1 MSLSIRLKRMGKHK
15 APFYRI
21 VAADSRRQAKNG
33 PYIEELGFYN
43 PTKTPVAVRVD
54 KDKMKK
60 WMAQGANVSATVRS
74 ILKKLDIT
82 SEVMPAAKVKKK
94 KKKETN

>member
-1 MSLSIRLKRMGKHK
+1 MAISIRLKRMGKHK

-43 PTKTPVAVRVD
+43 PTKNPVAVRLD

-60 WMAQGANVSATVRS
+60 WLAKGASVSATVKS
-74 ILKKLDIT
+74 IIKKLDMT
-82 SEVMPAAKVKKK
+82 AEVMPETKPKKK
-94 KKKETN
+94 KKKEKK